1 MAKITK
7 PKKVLLSFVGS
18 NDAGKLKGP
27 FDGVILTALTNQ
39 KFDEAH
45 LLWNKSGRKDLDF
58 NKISKYVKNEASK
71 RKLCDKVFIKELSIK
86 DVADHNI
93 VYPKLKEF
101 CDALNKDNS
110 FSYYAAIS
118 SGTPAMQV
126 CWILMAESGE
136 FSLDNPLNLFRVS
149 DPKFGKPENIPVRID
164 TSLPQIKRLK
174 SEVESI
180 KKDLI
185 PNAMID
191 IERGQLKVGEIII
204 ALSPMEFC
212 YYRYFAERVVDDLGS
227 EKYSGFWTSRKFL
240 ESVFQFHEESFFD
253 LESMRDD
260 LKHMIKDGKELLLTT
275 FRGNITKA
283 NKKIHRDLDN
293 DTIAKEF
300 EISSEGNRGAKFYG
314 IKASSDKIKII

>member
-1 MAKITK
+1 M
-7 PKKVLLSFVGS
+7 KKQKNILLSFVGS

-27 FDGVILTALTNQ
+27 FDGVILCALTNE
-39 KFDEAH
+39 KFDEAY

-58 NKISKYVKNEASK
+58 NKISKYVKDEASK
-71 RKLCDKVFIKELSIK
+71 RKLCEKVFIKELPIK
-86 DVADHNI
+86 DVADHNV

-101 CDALNKDNS
+101 CDSLIKEKS
-110 FSYYAAIS
+110 CSYFASIS

-126 CWILMAESGE
+126 CWILLAESGE
-136 FSLDNPLNLFRVS
+136 FSLEHQLNLFRVS
-149 DPKFGKPENIPVRID
+149 DPKFSKPVNIPVRID

-185 PNAMID
+185 PNAVID
-191 IERGQLKVGEIII
+191 VERGQLKIGEIIV

-212 YYRYFAERVVDDLGS
+212 YYRYFAERVMDGLGS
-227 EKYSGFWTSRKFL
+227 EKYSGFWTTRKFL
-240 ESVFQFHEESFFD
+240 ESIYQFHEESFFD

-260 LKHMIKDGKELLLTT
+260 IKHLLKDGKELLLTT
-275 FRGNITKA
+275 FRGNVTKA

-293 DTIAKEF
+293 DTLAKEF

-314 IKASSDKIKII
+314 IKASADKIRIVK